1 MMMATVNAPVEVGNA
16 NCAGAASSTRLGRL
30 WICPYN
36 ARQNPIRRIG
46 CWIVAVGIDGELH
59 LGSLG
64 SMVWM
69 QSLSRI
75 G

>member
-1 MMMATVNAPVEVGNA
+1 MMMARVNAQVEVGNA

-30 WICPYN
+30 SICRYN
-36 ARQNPIRRIG
+36 ARRYPIRGIG
-46 CWIVAVGIDGELH
+46 CWIVTVGIDGELH